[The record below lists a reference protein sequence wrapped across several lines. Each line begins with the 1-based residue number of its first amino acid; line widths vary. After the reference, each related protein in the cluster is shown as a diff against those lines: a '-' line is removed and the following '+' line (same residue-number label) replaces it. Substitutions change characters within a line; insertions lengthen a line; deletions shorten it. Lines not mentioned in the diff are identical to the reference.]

1 MQGPFA
7 VMGDGCP
14 WRGPWNHKR
23 RTGCSVIGD
32 YMSHL
37 QDVGIGKGP
46 APMGTSVVKRRR
58 NGMKKYATGVS
69 FGPREAEVARHES
82 ACLTQG
88 LPYVFQYVK
97 AHAGELGIMVA
108 ADSPAKLGKSD
119 IMSLYRRLREWL
131 REHGDFSGMTADEYM
146 LLYAAQKFLNWL
158 IGRLWAMDSK
168 AAEKVEKE
176 EDGNDGLREALK
188 GLGDD
193 RGSGPSTMPG
203 WLSAGDREA
212 VSALY
217 AFRSRYCGQR
227 A

>member
-1 MQGPFA
+1 
-7 VMGDGCP
+7 
-14 WRGPWNHKR
+14 
-23 RTGCSVIGD
+23 
-32 YMSHL
+32 
-37 QDVGIGKGP
+37 
-46 APMGTSVVKRRR
+46 
-58 NGMKKYATGVS
+58 
-69 FGPREAEVARHES
+69 
-82 ACLTQG
+82 
-88 LPYVFQYVK
+88 
-97 AHAGELGIMVA
+97 
-108 ADSPAKLGKSD
+108 
-119 IMSLYRRLREWL
+119 MSLYRRLREWL

-168 AAEKVEKE
+168 AAEKAGKE

-217 AFRSRYCGQR
+217 AFRSRCCGQR